1 MKKIL
6 FIIVILSSLT
16 NTIMA
21 TNDETKLIVWAKD
34 GTKVT
39 YVLNEKPLVT
49 FTETDLVIHSN
60 GIEMNYPLTSM
71 ARFTFEKGQNTG
83 VRNINSIESHI
94 SFDGNLLCFHN
105 LSMNSNV
112 SLYSYNGNLIFKDRI
127 PNGKDYTLPLS
138 NLDAGIYIV
147 TINGMSYKFAKK

>member
-71 ARFTFEKGQNTG
+71 ARFTYEKGQNTG

-112 SLYSYNGNLIFKDRI
+112 SLYSWIFNLTPAIASILEDFSCSRLFI
-127 PNGKDYTLPLS
+127 LS
-138 NLDAGIYIV
+138 SIEERFNLTVVSSPI
-147 TINGMSYKFAKK
+147 

>member
-71 ARFTFEKGQNTG
+71 ARFTYEKGQNTG

-105 LSMNSNV
+105 LLLESDPSYF
-112 SLYSYNGNLIFKDRI
+112 SLWMCLHLIS
-127 PNGKDYTLPLS
+127 L
-138 NLDAGIYIV
+138 
-147 TINGMSYKFAKK
+147 